1 MHRDGEPGCECAR
14 CEQDSAERMAD
25 ALRSRPVEVSEPAE
39 GEPGYKCPDCGEPY
53 DSKMRTPADRVCFQC
68 RYPERD

>member
-1 MHRDGEPGCECAR
+1 MHHDGEPGCECAH

-25 ALRSRPVEVSEPAE
+25 ARCSRPVADPEE
-39 GEPGYKCPDCGEPY
+39 GEPGYRCPSCGEAY

-68 RYPERD
+68 RYADREDR